1 MPFISRF
8 CLVSMLLLLLTACDP
23 FSKPDSMMDTYIERL
38 SRVLD
43 VDAQRSALMAMP
55 TFPRMRDRRI
65 DIEQIKINML
75 DFLSLYGCELQV
87 VVGERNSAMGRVMT
101 PLNDLRYQLRF
112 INKAKQCLPK
122 IEQQKLRE
130 QLQQAIVQK
139 RDSLTH
145 YFWNAVWADE
155 PMSELMSQSSGF
167 YQRGET
173 HISTGR
179 LSADLD
185 HAREVLNGLKS
196 SELEPGLEKMGE
208 IQQRWVFDH
217 SGGQLINSVRLL
229 ITRLNDA
236 SDMLEQKI
244 SGKPLCY
251 QGKPNPRA
259 EQVKGVFFNVYIA
272 RIQPYISEVSRD
284 GERIFNGLSAL
295 AESQQED
302 MPESFKSYY
311 RQVIDKN
318 AQNGLWQQF
327 EQAIKRHTESWQKV
341 LRQCG
346 MQPMAG

>member
-1 MPFISRF
+1 MQCISRL
-8 CLVSMLLLLLTACDP
+8 CLVSMMLLLTACDP
-23 FSKPDSMMDTYIERL
+23 FASPDSRMDTYIDRL
-38 SRVLD
+38 SRVLE
-43 VDAQRSALMAMP
+43 VEAQRSALMEVP

-65 DIEQIKINML
+65 DIEPIKINML

-112 INKAKQCLPK
+112 IDKARQCLPK
-122 IEQQKLRE
+122 IEQQKLKQ
-130 QLQQAIVQK
+130 QLQSAIAQK
-139 RDSLTH
+139 RDSLTD

-155 PMSELMSQSSGF
+155 PMAELMSQSSGF

-173 HISTGR
+173 HVSIGR

-196 SELEPGLEKMGE
+196 GELDPGLEQMGE

-229 ITRLNDA
+229 ITRLNDG
-236 SDMLEQKI
+236 SNMLEQKI
-244 SGKPLCY
+244 NGRPLCF

-284 GERIFNGLSAL
+284 GERIFDGLSAL
-295 AESQQED
+295 AQAQEQS
-302 MPESFKSYY
+302 MPGSFKPYY
-311 RQVIDKN
+311 RQVIDKK

-327 EQAIKRHTESWQKV
+327 ELAIKRHTESWQNL

>member
-1 MPFISRF
+1 
-8 CLVSMLLLLLTACDP
+8 
-23 FSKPDSMMDTYIERL
+23 MMDTYIDRL
-38 SRVLD
+38 ARVLD
-43 VDAQRSALMAMP
+43 VEAQRSALMEIP
-55 TFPRMRDRRI
+55 TFPRVRDRRI

-101 PLNDLRYQLRF
+101 PLNDLRYHLRF
-112 INKAKQCLPK
+112 IDKASQCLPK
-122 IEQQKLRE
+122 IEQQKLRQ
-130 QLQQAIVQK
+130 QLESAIAQK
-139 RDSLTH
+139 RDTLTD
-145 YFWNAVWADE
+145 YFWNTVWADE
-155 PMSELMSQSSGF
+155 PMAELMSQSSGF

-173 HISTGR
+173 HISTGT
-179 LSADLD
+179 LTADLQ
-185 HAREVLNGLKS
+185 HARGVLQEIKS
-196 SELEPGLEKMGE
+196 GEIEPGLEKMGE

-217 SGGQLINSVRLL
+217 SGGQIINSVRLL
-229 ITRLNDA
+229 ITRLNDGTA
-236 SDMLEQKI
+236 MLEQKM

-284 GERIFNGLSAL
+284 GERIFEGLSVL
-295 AESQQED
+295 AESQQD
-302 MPESFKSYY
+302 VMPESFKSYY
-311 RQVIDKN
+311 RQVIDKQ

-327 EQAIKRHTESWQKV
+327 EQAIKRHTESWQSL